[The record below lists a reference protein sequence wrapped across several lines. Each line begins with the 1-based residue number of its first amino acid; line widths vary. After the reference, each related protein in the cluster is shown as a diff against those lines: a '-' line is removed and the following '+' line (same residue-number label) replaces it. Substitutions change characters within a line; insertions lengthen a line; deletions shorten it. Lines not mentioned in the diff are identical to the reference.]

1 MSEYLPVTAA
11 SRSVALRFEPDV
23 DLLAGSFLR
32 LITSPDASATAR
44 TIEGTDLTAASAT
57 ARGIGTGYSR
67 YYEGLVDESFFNS
80 KNLSIASG
88 GGQIDGNAVA
98 SAFASG
104 RGDTSA
110 DALATN
116 IGLANLSYLDRYGG
130 ALLIGS
136 STNPFTTSA
145 TAGSGSVL
153 GPVAGSTPTST
164 LNATA
169 RVRGLEGSG
178 GLSNRQ
184 PLRPDGQQLD
194 TDSILAAQAAP
205 GPLQQPLLVTGSG
218 NTPLFDFSDSGGLAT
233 ANLELSRSANATNTL
248 GFYRVINTE
257 GSVRTATGQ
266 IIMPGEAGYAA
277 AALAPSNLV
286 TELQN
291 LSLSK
296 DGSSSRAVLID
307 ETGLLAP
314 FATLRTAVGPD
325 GVQVF
330 GFNDAS
336 AFDHFLA
343 LSGNTLAIEDLRPPF
358 TGQEPDYN
366 DLTATLSQ
374 ASRQPLPLLDFRDS
388 DGAYTTTFTLQREAS
403 YDSVLGYYRVTDV
416 NGAVAAAD
424 GRILLPGAADYEREA
439 LRPGNLVSELQGL
452 QVPAGQQTADIT
464 VSIDETSLIV
474 PYARVAPASGN
485 PYTLF
490 AYPAANQDAIAHFLS
505 TGRSSFSLEDLLLT
519 DPLRQS
525 PREPDNNDLGVR
537 IGSFAPTPTPVILP
551 AYTFYG
557 QPNAVVAAQAQLL
570 STDGTSLQGSAT
582 ADAKGID
589 RYQIKA
595 VPFGNG
601 DGTASITGVAAAS
614 LLVDGSVRAGDEPI
628 SLNGNAVGIDSSLIY
643 GAPTLATTITGRGL
657 ATLDIATGS
666 NLQSGQMD
674 LQQLQGIGISGSLLF
689 TNQGNDMIR
698 GFGGIAAPQ
707 LSLAAAGQADTAGID
722 ASGMYTGLG
731 DDVIFGKILNEVE
744 ADFDANGDGILHES
758 VFLDRSAKD
767 SSIGGF
773 DGIRNSTANTG
784 IGNDLIAGS
793 SNGSH
798 LYTSIGNDS
807 VDLDRAKGSSLW
819 GGIGNDLLRIGGAT
833 GNGGPSL
840 NNVLWGGIGND
851 NLQVGSGD
859 GSVLDGGYGQDI
871 TTGGTGVDR
880 FVLSEGGAAILAAS
894 SSNFGEDLADQPLW
908 ATLSQTQK
916 ETLWDTGVL
925 LSNAGNEQLGGIDT
939 IRNFQAGNGGDVLEI
954 SNSLASVTQELW
966 EQKGAIFGVNSSGDL
981 SVQEA
986 SADGTNR
993 VGVVVGTLA
1002 DIQRLG
1008 MGSPSIAYAT
1018 DTRQLMFDAD
1028 GNWSQGSI
1036 SLGTVNVAGGSLN
1049 KSNFAF
1055 GSTTGNG
1062 LGSAPTAQGG
1072 VG

>member
-1 MSEYLPVTAA
+1 MAELLPTTAA
-11 SRSVALRFEPDV
+11 SRSVALRFEPDS

-32 LITSPDASATAR
+32 LTTSPSASATAR
-44 TIEGTDLTAASAT
+44 TIEGTELTAANAT
-57 ARGIGTGYSR
+57 ARGIGAGYSR

-116 IGLANLSYLDRYGG
+116 IGLANLSYLDRYGD

-136 STNPFTTSA
+136 SASPFSASA

-153 GPVAGSTPTST
+153 GPVAGSSPTST

-178 GLSNRQ
+178 ELSNRQ
-184 PLRPDGQQLD
+184 PLRPDGQRLD
-194 TDSILAAQAAP
+194 TDAILGAQAAP

-233 ANLELSRSANATNTL
+233 ANLELSRSASATNTL
-248 GFYRVINTE
+248 GFYRVIDTE
-257 GSVRTATGQ
+257 GRVRTATGQ
-266 IIMPGEAGYAA
+266 IIKPGEPGYAT
-277 AALAPSNLV
+277 AALAPGNLV

-296 DGSSSRAVLID
+296 DGSSSRAVFVD

-314 FATLRTAVGPD
+314 FATLRTTGGPD

-358 TGQEPDYN
+358 AGQEPDYN
-366 DLTATLSQ
+366 DLTASINQ

-403 YDSVLGYYRVTDV
+403 YDSVLGYYRVLDV

-424 GRILLPGAADYEREA
+424 GRVLRPGAPDYEQEA
-439 LRPGNLVSELQGL
+439 LRPDNLVSELQGL
-452 QVPAGQQTADIT
+452 QVPAGQQTAEFK
-464 VSIDETSLIV
+464 VSIDETSLLV
-474 PYARVAPASGN
+474 PFARVAPASGN

-490 AYPAANQDAIAHFLS
+490 AYPAANKDAIAHFLS
-505 TGRSSFSLEDLLLT
+505 TGQSSFAIEDLLLT
-519 DPLRQS
+519 DPLRKS
-525 PREPDNNDLGVR
+525 PSEPDNNDLGVR
-537 IGSFAPTPTPVILP
+537 VGSFAPTPTPVILP

-589 RYQIKA
+589 RYLIKA

-601 DGTASITGVAAAS
+601 DGTASISGIASAS

-666 NLQSGQMD
+666 NLQTGQMD

-689 TNQGNDMIR
+689 TNQGNDVIR

-707 LSLAAAGQADTAGID
+707 LSLAAAGSSDTAGID
-722 ASGMYTGLG
+722 ATGMYTGLG
-731 DDVIFGKILNEVE
+731 DDIIFGKILNEVE
-744 ADFDANGDGILHES
+744 ADFDADGDGSLDES

-767 SSIGGF
+767 GSIGGF
-773 DGIRNSTANTG
+773 DGIRNSTVNTG

-807 VDLDRAKGSSLW
+807 IDLDRAMASSLW
-819 GGIGNDLLRIGGAT
+819 GGIGNDLLRIGGAA
-833 GNGGPSL
+833 GSGGPSQD
-840 NNVLWGGIGND
+840 NVLWGGLGND
-851 NLQVGSGD
+851 ILQVGSGD

-871 TTGGTGVDR
+871 TTGGTGIDR
-880 FVLSEGGAAILAAS
+880 FIFSEGGAALQAAS
-894 SSNFGEDLADQPLW
+894 RTSLSDELADQPLW
-908 ATLSQTQK
+908 ASLSQTQK
-916 ETLWDTGVL
+916 DNLWDSGRL
-925 LSNAGNEQLGGIDT
+925 LSTDGTQLLGSVDT

-954 SNSLASVTQELW
+954 SNSLASITEELW
-966 EQKGAIFGVNSSGDL
+966 LQKGAIFGVNSTGNL
-981 SVQEA
+981 TVQEA

-1008 MGSPSIAYAT
+1008 MGSPSIGYAT

-1028 GNWSQGSI
+1028 GNWGQGSI
-1036 SLGTVNVAGGSLN
+1036 SLGTVNVAGGTLN

-1062 LGSAPTAQGG
+1062 LGEAPTAQGG

>member
-1 MSEYLPVTAA
+1 MAALLPTTAT
-11 SRSVALRFEPDV
+11 SRSVALRFEPDS

-32 LITSPDASATAR
+32 LTTSPSASATAR
-44 TIEGTDLTAASAT
+44 TIEGSELTAATAT
-57 ARGIGTGYSR
+57 ARGIGAGYSR
-67 YYEGLVDESFFNS
+67 YYEGLVDEAFFNS
-80 KNLSIASG
+80 LNLSIASG
-88 GGQIDGNAVA
+88 GGQIDGDAVA

-110 DALATN
+110 EALATN

-130 ALLIGS
+130 SLLIGS
-136 STNPFTTSA
+136 TDNPLSASA

-153 GPVAGSTPTST
+153 GPVAGSSPTST
-164 LNATA
+164 LTATA

-178 GLSNRQ
+178 EFSNRQ
-184 PLRPDGQQLD
+184 PLRPEGQRLD

-205 GPLQQPLLVTGSG
+205 GLLQQPLLVTGSG

-233 ANLELSRSANATNTL
+233 TNLELFRSASATNTL
-248 GFYRVINTE
+248 GFYRVINKE
-257 GSVRTATGQ
+257 GNVRTATGQ
-266 IIMPGEAGYAA
+266 ILKPGEAGYAA
-277 AALAPSNLV
+277 AALAPDNLV

-291 LSLSK
+291 LSLPQ
-296 DGSSSRAVLID
+296 DGSNSRAVYVD

-314 FATLRTAVGPD
+314 FATLRTAGSPE

-330 GFNDAS
+330 GFNEAA
-336 AFDHFLA
+336 AFNQFLA
-343 LSGNTLAIEDLRPPF
+343 LSGNTLAIEDLSPPF
-358 TGQEPDYN
+358 IGQEPDYN
-366 DLTATLSQ
+366 DLTASISQ
-374 ASRQPLPLLDFRDS
+374 ASRQPLPLLDFRNS
-388 DGAYTTTFTLQREAS
+388 DGAYTTTFTLQRDAN
-403 YDSVLGYYRVTDV
+403 YDSVLGYYRVLGA
-416 NGAVAAAD
+416 NGAVVAAD
-424 GRILLPGAADYEREA
+424 GRVLLPGATDYEREA
-439 LRPGNLVSELQGL
+439 LRPGNLVSELQDF
-452 QVPAGQQTADIT
+452 QVPADQQTAEFT
-464 VSIDETSLIV
+464 VSVNETSLIV
-474 PYARVAPASGN
+474 PYAKVVPTSGS

-505 TGRSSFSLEDLLLT
+505 TGRSGFSIEDLLLT

-537 IGSFAPTPTPVILP
+537 VGSFTPTPTPVILP
-551 AYTFYG
+551 AYMFYG

-570 STDGTSLQGSAT
+570 ATDGTSLQGSAT
-582 ADAKGID
+582 ADAKAID

-601 DGTASITGVAAAS
+601 DGTASINGVAAAS

-628 SLNGNAVGIDSSLIY
+628 SLNGNAVGIDSSLIS

-657 ATLDIATGS
+657 ATIDIATGS
-666 NLQSGQMD
+666 NLQAGQTD
-674 LQQLQGIGISGSLLF
+674 LQQLQGIGISSSLLF
-689 TNQGNDMIR
+689 TNQGNDVIR

-707 LSLAAAGQADTAGID
+707 LSLAAAGKADTAGIH
-722 ASGMYTGLG
+722 ATGMYTGLG
-731 DDVIFGKILNEVE
+731 NDVIFGKILNEVE
-744 ADFDANGDGILHES
+744 AEFDADGDGILNDS

-767 SSIGGF
+767 GSIGGF

-807 VDLDRAKGSSLW
+807 IDLDRAKASSLW
-819 GGIGNDLLRIGGAT
+819 GGIGNDLLRIGAADGS
-833 GNGGPSL
+833 GGPSQ

-851 NLQVGSGD
+851 ILQVGSGD
-859 GSVLDGGYGQDI
+859 GSVFDGGYGQDVM
-871 TTGGTGVDR
+871 TGGSGVDR
-880 FVLSEGGAAILAAS
+880 FLFSEGGAALRAS
-894 SSNFGEDLADQPLW
+894 NNSFLGNDLADQPLW
-908 ATLSQTQK
+908 ATLTQTQK

-925 LSNAGNEQLGGIDT
+925 LSNAGNERIGSIDT
-939 IRNFQAGNGGDVLEI
+939 IRNFQAGDGGDVLEI

-966 EQKGAIFGVNSSGDL
+966 EQKGAIFGVNASGDL

-986 SADGTNR
+986 SADGSNR
-993 VGVVVGTLA
+993 VGIVVGTLA

-1036 SLGTVNVAGGSLN
+1036 SMGTVNVAGGTFN

-1062 LGSAPTAQGG
+1062 LGEAPTAHGG

>member
-1 MSEYLPVTAA
+1 MPEYLPVTAA
-11 SRSVALRFEPDV
+11 SRSVALRFEPEY

-44 TIEGTDLTAASAT
+44 TIEGTELTAASAS
-57 ARGIGTGYSR
+57 ARGIGAGYSR

-98 SAFASG
+98 NAFASG

-116 IGLANLSYLDRYGG
+116 VGLANLSYLDRYGG

-136 STNPFTTSA
+136 SANPFSASA

-153 GPVAGSTPTST
+153 GPVAGSNPTST

-184 PLRPDGQQLD
+184 PLRPDGQRLD

-205 GPLQQPLLVTGSG
+205 GPLQQPLLITGSG
-218 NTPLFDFSDSGGLAT
+218 NTPLFDFSDSGGLAS
-233 ANLELSRSANATNTL
+233 ANLELFRSSSATNTL

-266 IIMPGEAGYAA
+266 IINPGEAGYAA
-277 AALAPSNLV
+277 AALAPGNLV

-291 LSLSK
+291 LSLPQ
-296 DGSSSRAVLID
+296 DGSSNRAVFVD

-314 FATLRTAVGPD
+314 FATLRTGGGPD

-343 LSGNTLAIEDLRPPF
+343 LSGNTLAIEDLEPPF
-358 TGQEPDYN
+358 AGQEPDYN
-366 DLTATLSQ
+366 DLTASINQ

-388 DGAYTTTFTLQREAS
+388 DGAYTTTFTLQRDSS
-403 YDSVLGYYRVTDV
+403 YDSVLGYYRVLDV
-416 NGAVAAAD
+416 NGAVVAAD
-424 GRILLPGAADYEREA
+424 GRVLLPGAPDYEQEA
-439 LRPGNLVSELQGL
+439 LRPDNLVSELQDF
-452 QVPAGQQTADIT
+452 QVPADQQTAEFT

-474 PYARVAPASGN
+474 PFARVTSSTGN
-485 PYTLF
+485 SYSLF
-490 AYPAANQDAIAHFLS
+490 AYPSANQDAIAHFLS
-505 TGRSSFSLEDLLLT
+505 TGKSSYTIEDLLLA

-525 PREPDNNDLGVR
+525 PSEPDNNDLGVAV
-537 IGSFAPTPTPVILP
+537 GSFAPTPTPLILP

-570 STDGTSLQGSAT
+570 ATDGTSLQGSAT
-582 ADAKGID
+582 ADAKGIE

-601 DGTASITGVAAAS
+601 DGTASITGVATAS
-614 LLVDGSVRAGDEPI
+614 LLVDGSVRAGDEPV

-657 ATLDIATGS
+657 ATLDIAPAS
-666 NLQSGQMD
+666 DVQPSGVD

-689 TNQGNDMIR
+689 TNQGNDVIR

-707 LSLAAAGQADTAGID
+707 LSLAAAGSSDTAGMD
-722 ASGMYTGLG
+722 ATGMYTGLG
-731 DDVIFGKILNEVE
+731 DDIIFGKILNEVE
-744 ADFDANGDGILHES
+744 ADFDADGDGSLDES

-767 SSIGGF
+767 GSIGGF

-807 VDLDRAKGSSLW
+807 IDLDRAKGSSLW
-819 GGIGNDLLRIGGAT
+819 GGIGNDLLRIGAADGK
-833 GNGGPSL
+833 GGPSQ

-851 NLQVGSGD
+851 TLKVGSGD

-894 SSNFGEDLADQPLW
+894 NSYFGEDLADQPLW
-908 ATLSQTQK
+908 ASLTQSQK
-916 ETLWDTGVL
+916 ETLWDTGELVSSTGNQL
-925 LSNAGNEQLGGIDT
+925 LGSVDT

-986 SADGTNR
+986 SADGSNR
-993 VGVVVGTLA
+993 VGIVVGTLA

-1008 MGSPSIAYAT
+1008 MGSPSIGYAT

-1028 GNWSQGSI
+1028 GSWSQGSI
-1036 SLGTVNVAGGSLN
+1036 SLGTVNVAGGTLN

-1062 LGSAPTAQGG
+1062 LGEAPTAQGG